1 MPYQAIELHLNRIHV
16 YVLKVMQFPE
26 SLQANHAEFQS
37 VMQAWASLGRLVP
50 GFAKTSAEEFA
61 AMLRRQAAKS
71 YHERMAFA
79 KEWRPSNRAPWPL
92 LPSTAKKTTGAVLT
106 GLVEPTMP
114 PPSATE
120 SQLYQYQR
128 DLERFNRVLMML
140 TKLANM
146 RHEMMKSVAQN
157 LRG

>member
-1 MPYQAIELHLNRIHV
+1 
-16 YVLKVMQFPE
+16 
-26 SLQANHAEFQS
+26 
-37 VMQAWASLGRLVP
+37 
-50 GFAKTSAEEFA
+50 
-61 AMLRRQAAKS
+61 
-71 YHERMAFA
+71 
-79 KEWRPSNRAPWPL
+79 
-92 LPSTAKKTTGAVLT
+92 
-106 GLVEPTMP
+106 MP

-146 RHEMMKSVAQN
+146 KHEMMKSVAQN